1 MNKLKN
7 HSKIFIKDYFK
18 KISLISQIIDINSWC
33 LVIELQKLKKVKSV
47 DYLF

>member
-18 KISLISQIIDINSWC
+18 KISLISQIIDIN
-33 LVIELQKLKKVKSV
+33 ELMIWLLNYKKQKAKR
-47 DYLF
+47 